1 MTLNTADG
9 FNYNYLW
16 MATHRTIFPFKI
28 QACKDAYLL
37 LAKKPYVVTEYI
49 YEIHMQV
56 NGTGRTE
63 VQQLTVSLVI
73 ICISVLL
80 LISSI
85 EYFGLKRLVYDN
97 CVKKGAVR
105 SLLHEILQAE
115 SVFSIKF

>member
-1 MTLNTADG
+1 MCLNQCNHIPSEHNYYCLFLGDVMTLNTADG

-63 VQQLTVSLVI
+63 VHQLTGI
-73 ICISVLL
+73 TCI
-80 LISSI
+80 
-85 EYFGLKRLVYDN
+85 Y
-97 CVKKGAVR
+97 
-105 SLLHEILQAE
+105 LH
-115 SVFSIKF
+115 FSATLNI